1 MTVEPSFGE
10 RNFGE
15 AELGDRRRTA
25 RLVEIADRLASH
37 PGGSLPEKLA
47 SAAQLRAAYRLMARP
62 EVTHEAVFAGH
73 REATLARAAAHEGRL
88 LAICDTT
95 ELDYTSHARLERL
108 GPIGDGGGRGYLAHH
123 VLLVEPTTQ
132 SVVGLAEQ
140 ILKTRRRAPADEM
153 RAESRADADRES
165 RLWTRG
171 TAHLAADPRLTVVA
185 DRGADVFEF
194 LEDQAR
200 SGRRFI
206 VRAKADRNA
215 LVGGRKTKLFAWA
228 RGLRSC
234 GERTILIG
242 RGRRSARLSISCGRT
257 NLIPPRQPCG
267 EHSQRPLSTGV
278 VRVWEP
284 RPPRG
289 VKPVE
294 WILLTNAACDD
305 ARAAAEVVDDYSCRW
320 IVEEFHKGL
329 KSGCDV
335 ERLRL
340 GDEERLQP
348 MIALLSVAALTLLEL
363 RDAARDDSRRLEP
376 AERLVPRAWLE
387 VLRLSQ
393 GREPCEP
400 CTVGEL
406 MRELGRLGGHPA
418 HPSSPKPGW
427 LVLWR
432 GWQRLQLLAAGAELV
447 RKNCG

>member
-10 RNFGE
+10 RNFGG

-25 RLVEIADRLASH
+25 RLVELADRLALH
-37 PGGSLPEKLA
+37 PGGSLPEKLS

-62 EVTHEAVFAGH
+62 EVTHEAVFSGH
-73 REATLARAAAHEGRL
+73 REATLARAAEHDGRL

-95 ELDYTSHARLERL
+95 ELDYTSHERLEQL

-123 VLLVEPTTQ
+123 VLIVDPATQ

-140 ILKTRRRAPADEM
+140 ILQTRRRVPTGET
-153 RAESRADADRES
+153 RAASRSAEDRES

-171 TAHLAADPRLTVVA
+171 TAHLAANPRLTVVA
-185 DRGADVFEF
+185 DRGADLFEF
-194 LEDQAR
+194 LEDQAH
-200 SGRRFI
+200 SGRRFV

-215 LVGGRKTKLFAWA
+215 LVAGRKTKLFAWA

-234 GERTILIG
+234 GERSVVIG
-242 RGRRSARLSISCGRT
+242 RGRRRARLLVSHGRVT
-257 NLIPPRQPCG
+257 LVPPRQPRG
-267 EHSQRPLSTGV
+267 EHSQRPLPTVV

-294 WILLTNAACDD
+294 WILLTNVPAED
-305 ARAAAEVVDDYSCRW
+305 AAAAEQVVDDYTCRW

-335 ERLRL
+335 EQLRL
-340 GDEERLQP
+340 GDEERLKP
-348 MIALLSVAALTLLEL
+348 MIALVSVAALTLLEL
-363 RDAARDDSRRLEP
+363 RDAARDERRRDES

-387 VLRLSQ
+387 VLSLAQ
-393 GREPCEP
+393 GREPHEP
-400 CTVGEL
+400 WTIGRFT
-406 MRELGRLGGHPA
+406 RELGRLGGHAA
-418 HPSSPKPGW
+418 HPGTPKPGW